1 MNHLPSDARSH
12 PRKMD
17 ISATPSCKQ
26 ARKKERKKDR
36 KKKLTKC
43 HSFYTFTPDLGKFNA
58 NRYNKTSWSFAPVI
72 IMMAITGQQPRT
84 TQN

>member
-1 MNHLPSDARSH
+1 MQGHIPEKWILQLHHHAS
-12 PRKMD
+12 
-17 ISATPSCKQ
+17 KQ
-26 ARKKERKKDR
+26 ERKKDR

-43 HSFYTFTPDLGKFNA
+43 HSFYTFTSDLGKFNA